1 MQQYYIPRE
10 LVKSNRTKSG
20 SWSNYIVVLLTAGDF
35 NHTDSKEISVK
46 KKLKNK
52 LTNGEDV
59 IVFEHKKHGKKNMH
73 YHATSLLTV
82 AYSWLNKLFGL
93 TMNRFYYKG

>member
-20 SWSNYIVVLLTAGDF
+20 SWSNYIVVLLLTAGDF

-46 KKLKNK
+46 KIEEQ
-52 LTNGEDV
+52 T
-59 IVFEHKKHGKKNMH
+59 HK
-73 YHATSLLTV
+73 
-82 AYSWLNKLFGL
+82 W
-93 TMNRFYYKG
+93 

>member
-46 KKLKNK
+46 KNEEQ
-52 LTNGEDV
+52 T
-59 IVFEHKKHGKKNMH
+59 HKWWRRHCVWTQEHGKK
-73 YHATSLLTV
+73 YALPCDFF
-82 AYSWLNKLFGL
+82 AYSCLQLVEQIIRFNNESGL
-93 TMNRFYYKG
+93 L

>member
-46 KKLKNK
+46 KLKNK
-52 LTNGEDV
+52 LTNGENV
-59 IVFEHKKHGKKNMH
+59 IVFEHKKHGKKICITMRLLCLQ
-73 YHATSLLTV
+73 LLTV
-82 AYSWLNKLFGL
+82 G
-93 TMNRFYYKG
+93 

>member
-46 KKLKNK
+46 KNEEQ
-52 LTNGEDV
+52 T
-59 IVFEHKKHGKKNMH
+59 HK
-73 YHATSLLTV
+73 
-82 AYSWLNKLFGL
+82 W
-93 TMNRFYYKG
+93 